1 MMSAPLPNAC
11 RTQTSP
17 EMKRSSRPFSK
28 RKIPPGSVS
37 HANASRP
44 NRNAVLDGSDLKLSR
59 CVRVNSEGMVEAPFG
74 VNFGTGDAMTVFVA
88 DLATQLC
95 RCSLGSRG
103 DASRR
108 RNGKG

>member
-1 MMSAPLPNAC
+1 
-11 RTQTSP
+11 
-17 EMKRSSRPFSK
+17 
-28 RKIPPGSVS
+28 
-37 HANASRP
+37 
-44 NRNAVLDGSDLKLSR
+44 
-59 CVRVNSEGMVEAPFG
+59 MVEAPFG